1 MIDVLRFMDT
11 GGSGNEQFQFP
22 QIEQQCAGR
31 LAVPSHW
38 ARGENRRLQRDFELE
53 TAAAGKL
60 PGPPESP
67 TRAAHATAGAV
78 RI

>member
-22 QIEQQCAGR
+22 QNEPQCAGR

-38 ARGENRRLQRDFELE
+38 ARGENRRLQRDCELE
-53 TAAAGKL
+53 TLADGNPRRSGEPPTVAA
-60 PGPPESP
+60 P
-67 TRAAHATAGAV
+67 ATAGAV